1 MGAWLRR
8 GAWDYLQTVM
18 WNRKSGVMMKSGE
31 NTVALVFNDHSVF
44 DIRFPFPKFFFR
56 EREISGANRTKI

>member
-1 MGAWLRR
+1 
-8 GAWDYLQTVM
+8 
-18 WNRKSGVMMKSGE
+18 MKSGE